1 MPSRSV
7 SASVSHGGR
16 SQPLRVGGTGEVR
29 RLVDTECT
37 PTYIL
42 CRCHSFGRRE
52 RRTVD
57 SLARLAYTNPFSS
70 EFVEIE
76 RSVLGADHVPQALV
90 WSLEA
95 GYQGNPALEPLVSVS
110 ERVAR
115 DARERLLGSRSATT
129 EELALYAYVVAQVL
143 YWRYEDDLHQVHVD
157 PRRGRRR
164 LPACYQRFCRDVQ
177 HFLTLD
183 GIQFPW
189 SVEPPHLFACF
200 FQARRAFDLIF
211 SNIIGASKP
220 AARLRADV
228 WQSIF
233 THDMRRYRRSL
244 YRRMHDVTT
253 LVTGPSGT
261 GKELVARA
269 IGLSG
274 YIPFDAQREVFVTD
288 LEGAFHALNLSAL
301 SPTLIESELFGHRK
315 GAFTGALEDRVGW
328 LESCPPLGTVLLDE
342 IGELDASIQVKLLR
356 VLQTRE
362 FQRIGE
368 TTPREFRGKLIAA
381 TNRDLDADMRAGRFR
396 EDLYYRL
403 CADLIATPSLRDQL
417 RDSPDELPNL
427 VLFVSERVVGAD
439 EASDLADEVLACIE
453 RDLGADYA
461 WPGNVRELEQCVCNV
476 LVHKR
481 YHPRT
486 APETPNAADGVAA
499 AWRDGG
505 LTAKE
510 VLRRYCTRVYATT
523 DSYQETARRLDLD
536 RRTVKRSI
544 DPDLL
549 ERLTAGDS

>member
-1 MPSRSV
+1 MSLFPQK
-7 SASVSHGGR
+7 A
-16 SQPLRVGGTGEVR
+16 
-29 RLVDTECT
+29 
-37 PTYIL
+37 
-42 CRCHSFGRRE
+42 
-52 RRTVD
+52 RRTAEL
-57 SLARLAYTNPFSS
+57 LARLACSNPFDS

-76 RSVLGADHVPQALV
+76 RSILGADHVPHGPV

-95 GYQGNPALEPLVSVS
+95 GYQGNPALEKLASVA
-110 ERVAR
+110 EGVAR
-115 DARERLLGSRSATT
+115 DARQRLLRSGSATT

-143 YWRYEDDLHQVHVD
+143 YWRHEDDLHQVHVD
-157 PRRGRRR
+157 SRRGGRR
-164 LPACYQRFCRDVQ
+164 LACYRRFCGEVRHYLD
-177 HFLTLD
+177 LD
-183 GIQFPW
+183 GVRFPW
-189 SVEPPHLFACF
+189 DAEPAHLFACF
-200 FQARRAFDLIF
+200 FQVRRAFDLIF
-211 SNIIGASKP
+211 HNIVGASKP
-220 AARLRADV
+220 AATLRGDV

-269 IGLSG
+269 IGLSR
-274 YIPFDAQREVFVTD
+274 YVPFDPQREVFAAN

-315 GAFTGALEDRVGW
+315 GAFTGALQDRVGW
-328 LESCPPLGTVLLDE
+328 LESCPPFGTVLLDE

-381 TNRDLDADMRAGRFR
+381 TNRDLGAEMRAGRFR

-403 CADLIATPSLRDQL
+403 CADLIETPSLRDQL
-417 RDSPDELPNL
+417 RDSPGELRNL
-427 VLFVSERVVGAD
+427 VLFVCERVVGAG
-439 EASDLADEVLACIE
+439 EASELAAEVLDCIE

-461 WPGNVRELEQCVCNV
+461 WPGNVRELEQCVRNV
-476 LVHKR
+476 LVRRR
-481 YHPRT
+481 YVPRV
-486 APETPNAADGVAA
+486 APTTPDAADGVAA

-510 VLRRYCTRVYATT
+510 LLRRYCTRVYATT
-523 DSYQETARRLDLD
+523 GSYQETARRLALD

-549 ERLTAGDS
+549 ERLRTGDPD

>member
-1 MPSRSV
+1 MP
-7 SASVSHGGR
+7 
-16 SQPLRVGGTGEVR
+16 LFGTA
-29 RLVDTECT
+29 
-37 PTYIL
+37 
-42 CRCHSFGRRE
+42 E
-52 RRTVD
+52 RRTVEA
-57 SLARLAYTNPFSS
+57 LARLAYTNPFSAD
-70 EFVEIE
+70 FVEIE
-76 RSVLGADHVPQALV
+76 RSVLGDGDVPDKMV

-95 GYQGNPALEPLVSVS
+95 GYQGNPALEHFVSTS
-110 ERVAR
+110 EGVAR
-115 DARERLLGSRSATT
+115 DARERLLRSRSATT
-129 EELALYAYVVAQVL
+129 DELATYAYVVAQML
-143 YWRYEDDLHQVHVD
+143 YWRYEKDLHELHVD
-157 PRRGRRR
+157 PGRADRRQS
-164 LPACYQRFCRDVQ
+164 ACYRRFHRDLQ

-183 GIQFPW
+183 GIQLPW
-189 SVEPPHLFACF
+189 SVDPPHLFACF
-200 FQARRAFDLIF
+200 FQVRRAFDLIF
-211 SNIIGASKP
+211 HNIIGTSKP
-220 AARLRADV
+220 AAKLRADV

-269 IGLSG
+269 IGLSR
-274 YIPFDAQREVFVTD
+274 YVPFDPQRETFVASVD
-288 LEGAFHALNLSAL
+288 GAFHALNLSAL

-315 GAFTGALEDRVGW
+315 GAFTGALQDRVGW
-328 LESCPPLGTVLLDE
+328 LEACPPLGTVLLDE

-368 TTPREFRGKLIAA
+368 TTPREFKGKLIAA
-381 TNRDLDADMRAGRFR
+381 TNRDLDAEMRAGRFR

-403 CADLIATPSLRDQL
+403 CADLIRTPSLRDQL
-417 RDSPDELPNL
+417 RDSPGELRNL

-439 EASDLADEVLACIE
+439 EASDVAGEVLACIE
-453 RDLGADYA
+453 RDLGPDYR

-481 YHPRT
+481 YQPRGAPQT
-486 APETPNAADGVAA
+486 ADAADGVAS

-510 VLRRYCTRVYATT
+510 LLRRYCTRVYATT
-523 DSYQETARRLDLD
+523 GSYQETARRLDLD

-549 ERLTAGDS
+549 ERLTAGEPN

>member
-1 MPSRSV
+1 MPR
-7 SASVSHGGR
+7 G
-16 SQPLRVGGTGEVR
+16 PLTWNAHRHTFFVLPLFRGT
-29 RLVDTECT
+29 
-37 PTYIL
+37 
-42 CRCHSFGRRE
+42 E
-52 RRTVD
+52 RRTVEA
-57 SLARLAYTNPFSS
+57 LARLAYTNPFGS

-76 RSVLGADHVPQALV
+76 RTVLGADYVPHGLV

-95 GYQGNPALEPLVSVS
+95 GYQGNPALEQLVPVS

-115 DARERLLGSRSATT
+115 NARESLLGSRSATT

-157 PRRGRRR
+157 PGRGRRR
-164 LPACYQRFCRDVQ
+164 LPACYQRFCGDVQ
-177 HFLTLD
+177 HFLALD

-211 SNIIGASKP
+211 RNIIGTSKP
-220 AARLRADV
+220 AAKLRGDV

-269 IGLSG
+269 IGLSR
-274 YIPFDAQREVFVTD
+274 YIPFDPQREMFVTN
-288 LEGAFHALNLSAL
+288 LEGAFQALNLSAL

-328 LESCPPLGTVLLDE
+328 LESCPPLGAVLLDE

-368 TTPREFRGKLIAA
+368 TTPREFKGKLIAA
-381 TNRDLDADMRAGRFR
+381 TNRDLDAEMRAGRFR

-403 CADLIATPSLRDQL
+403 CADLIETPSLRDQL
-417 RDSPDELPNL
+417 RDSPDELRNL
-427 VLFVSERVVGAD
+427 VLFVSGRVVGAD
-439 EASDLADEVLACIE
+439 EAPDLADEVLACIE
-453 RDLGADYA
+453 RDVGADYA

-486 APETPNAADGVAA
+486 APETPNAADGVVA

-505 LTAKE
+505 LPAKE
-510 VLRRYCTRVYATT
+510 LLRRYCTRVYATT
-523 DSYQETARRLDLD
+523 GSYQETARRLDLD
-536 RRTVKRSI
+536 RRTVKRSV

-549 ERLTAGDS
+549 ERLTAGDPN